1 MGGVEHWRSLVCRVV
16 WNFCG
21 SMRRPCLCLVDV
33 ALFSLPLEPQL
44 LTPRFWVRGFGACFQ
59 PCRGEE
65 AETRSCTFHL
75 TMLSTVVSTDGAF
88 QRLAAELFVYSC
100 FLVANAA
107 TTRGSSPSCLTL
119 SYKYNEF
126 YKPSLERID
135 LW

>member
-1 MGGVEHWRSLVCRVV
+1 
-16 WNFCG
+16 
-21 SMRRPCLCLVDV
+21 MRRPCLCLVDV

-88 QRLAAELFVYSC
+88 QRLAAELFVNSYSYNSKIKKEK
-100 FLVANAA
+100 L
-107 TTRGSSPSCLTL
+107 
-119 SYKYNEF
+119 KYFFNM
-126 YKPSLERID
+126 IQ
-135 LW
+135 